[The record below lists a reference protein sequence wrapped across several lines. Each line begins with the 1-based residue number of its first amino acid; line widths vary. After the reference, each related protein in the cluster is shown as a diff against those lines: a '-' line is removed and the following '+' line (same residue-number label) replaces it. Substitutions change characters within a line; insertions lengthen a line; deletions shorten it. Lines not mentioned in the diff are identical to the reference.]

1 MHGHTDEE
9 CSEKFRGAGTATNV
23 LSGFRV
29 ARSGIVFF
37 STPTCKK
44 LIKSRDFIFYAE
56 GEVSIVLRRIDHLP
70 N

>member
-1 MHGHTDEE
+1 VHGHTDEE
-9 CSEKFRGAGTATNV
+9 CSEKFRGAGTATPV

-37 STPTCKK
+37 SSLSNTPTCKK

-56 GEVSIVLRRIDHLP
+56 GEVSAW
-70 N
+70 